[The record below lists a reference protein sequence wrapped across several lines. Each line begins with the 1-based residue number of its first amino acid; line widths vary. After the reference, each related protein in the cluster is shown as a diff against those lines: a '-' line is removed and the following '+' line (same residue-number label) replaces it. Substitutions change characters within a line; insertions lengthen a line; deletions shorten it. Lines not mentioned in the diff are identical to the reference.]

1 MNMAYLVA
9 GIIVVVIVVVAF
21 AALALHPGSSGA
33 TTPAT
38 SVTSSVP
45 SSTGSVATTTANAVA
60 TANTT
65 TTTNTPAANA
75 SYSIGLGH
83 NSAVGSYMVNATGF
97 ALYYFTADKP
107 GSGTSACYGTC
118 TIYWK
123 PFYAAS
129 PTVQS
134 GIGSAYL
141 GTINR
146 TGGGEQ
152 LTYNG
157 WPLYTYVG
165 DKAPGQVS
173 GQGLATFGGTWYAAP
188 PSLSRAS

>member
-9 GIIVVVIVVVAF
+9 GLIIVVIVVVAF
-21 AALALHPGSSGA
+21 AAVALRPGSSA
-33 TTPAT
+33 VTTTTT
-38 SVTSSVP
+38 SVTSGVP

-60 TANTT
+60 TVNT
-65 TTTNTPAANA
+65 TTTNTPVANA

-107 GSGTSACYGTC
+107 GSGTSACAGTC

-141 GTINR
+141 GVINR

-188 PSLSRAS
+188 PSLSRTS